1 MLSMSPLIRWLRTR
15 APRAQLVGTVAGG
28 LLALSM
34 LLIPS
39 AALGADHRPESQP
52 ASIPDLSP
60 LSVQEGGSHQVQLDD
75 DHPGDEHEADENEG
89 DEVEGDEVEGDEDEA
104 DENEADENEGDEDTR
119 DQSGGGLDEESC
131 RDFDDGE
138 DRCLDATAL
147 PAIETSPV
155 SAPAAAPD
163 LTAPAVAIG
172 LGGVIAAAMALAR
185 RRRAN

>member
-39 AALGADHRPESQP
+39 AALGADYRPESQP
-52 ASIPDLSP
+52 ASISDLSL

-75 DHPGDEHEADENEG
+75 DHPGDEDEADENEG
-89 DEVEGDEVEGDEDEA
+89 DEVEGDENEA

-147 PAIETSPV
+147 PAIEPSAV